1 MKDFEPKWK
10 FVKNLGEG
18 GQAHTYL
25 VESSDSAGSMGA
37 AKRLKNEKRE
47 PRFNDEIDAL
57 RRLDHPNIL
66 KLLDIGTTPKGMP
79 YLVSQ
84 YCPNG
89 ELNPDFS
96 KDKSLL
102 DIVRFFRPICDA
114 IATAHRE
121 KVIHRDLK
129 PSNIFLGDHN
139 QPIVGDFGICFLA
152 DRNGADAR
160 ITEAYEVVASRWF
173 GAPEA
178 RNGRL
183 AEVKPTADVY
193 SLGKLLHWMASGG
206 KVFDR
211 EEHRKPGYRI
221 EGMSDLDQ
229 DVELI
234 NELLDETITEHQE
247 ARIPTAIDL
256 LYKVDRLIARMEAGG
271 HAINL
276 EVSHRC
282 PFCAEGQYKVLVN
295 GLEGNSQAAGSEAI
309 SLFGWGAPMSYPVW
323 LIMVCDFCGNVQT
336 FRPDLPESKGSG
348 FKSQQANE
356 RRKRWTTK
364 RKG

>member
-25 VESSDSAGSMGA
+25 VESTENPGSMGA

-47 PRFNDEIDAL
+47 PRFKDEIEAL
-57 RRLDHPNIL
+57 ERLDHPNIL

-89 ELNPDFS
+89 ELKPGFFKN
-96 KDKSLL
+96 KSLL
-102 DIVRFFRPICDA
+102 DIVRFFRTICDA
-114 IATAHRE
+114 IAAAHKE

-129 PSNIFLGDHN
+129 PSNIFLGDHD
-139 QPIVGDFGICFLA
+139 QPIVGDFGICFLS
-152 DRNGADAR
+152 DRNEADSR

-178 RNGRL
+178 RNGRM
-183 AEVKPTADVY
+183 ADVKPAADVY

-211 EEHRKPGYRI
+211 EEHRKHEYRI
-221 EGMSDLDQ
+221 EGTSDLDQ
-229 DVELI
+229 NVELI
-234 NELLDETITEHQE
+234 NQLLDETITEHPE
-247 ARIPTAIDL
+247 SRIPTAIDL
-256 LYKVDRLIARMEAGG
+256 LYKVDLLITRMEAGG
-271 HAINL
+271 HAISL

-282 PFCAEGQYKVLVN
+282 LFCAEGQYEVVVN
-295 GLEGNSQAAGSEAI
+295 GLEGNAQAAGSAAN
-309 SLFGWGAPMSYPVW
+309 SSFGWGAPMANPMW

-348 FKSQQANE
+348 FKLQQANE
-356 RRKRWTTK
+356 RKKRWTTK
-364 RKG
+364 RNS